1 MKNRVLVGSTKKRD
15 FWKVEEGSRGTS
27 GTHNIHAIYS
37 TALSP
42 QDFQK
47 TTFFYKIRKDNFGR
61 AVLLFCL

>member
-1 MKNRVLVGSTKKRD
+1 MKNRVLVGSTKKKRD

-47 TTFFYKIRKDNFGR
+47 TTFFFTK
-61 AVLLFCL
+61 